1 MESRLPH
8 LTYCVTLLPAAP
20 APCRHWLAALVG
32 LVLGVG
38 ITALLAGVI
47 ILAIQRSGA
56 DEQPQ
61 TPPTAGDPFSE
72 RSNCLP
78 FSEEHCLVSRDAWHA
93 APSGRVATLAT
104 PVDTVI
110 VQQTTTHTCAT
121 REQCISAT
129 RKIQEFHMG
138 KENNWSDIGYN
149 FLVGGDGLV
158 YSGRGWDIVGA
169 HTKTWNN
176 KSIGVGVIGSFSEVA
191 AFPWQLSAMK
201 GLLAWG
207 VSKGKLTADYGVMG
221 ASQVQDTDSPGQRLM
236 QDLRAWKHWRN
247 YTYTTSTLHT
257 AHGGT

>member
-78 FSEEHCLVSRDAWHA
+78 FSEGWGWQNKSGESRHGIPHA
-93 APSGRVATLAT
+93 S
-104 PVDTVI
+104 
-110 VQQTTTHTCAT
+110 Q
-121 REQCISAT
+121 T